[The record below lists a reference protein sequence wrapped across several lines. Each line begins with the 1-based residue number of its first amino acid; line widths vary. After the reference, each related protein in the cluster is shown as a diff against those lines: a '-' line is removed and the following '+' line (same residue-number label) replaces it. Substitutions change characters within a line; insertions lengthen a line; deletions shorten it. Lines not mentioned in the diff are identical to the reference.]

1 MIRNSSQQ
9 KASTMADKKEWTD
22 EEVRA
27 EIAAAV
33 KIVAEDRERAQ
44 YKSLHE
50 RFGEK
55 AAPPEGEKTP
65 PKKETPEGESGKAPE
80 KTKRIFWGNPSADD

>member
-1 MIRNSSQQ
+1 MTRSLPQE

-22 EEVRA
+22 DEVKA
-27 EIAAAV
+27 EIAAAI
-33 KIVAEDRERAQ
+33 KIVNEDRERAS

-50 RFGEK
+50 KYGGE
-55 AAPPEGEKTP
+55 PPKPDGEKTP
-65 PKKETPEGESGKAPE
+65 PKIDKPEGEGGKEPE